1 MLDIWYIYYIYVIY
15 TFEPKP
21 KTDRSITENP
31 TLHLLRSNLLTPLLR
46 LQTNLRIYRD

>member
-1 MLDIWYIYYIYVIY
+1 MLDIWYIYFIYVIY

-31 TLHLLRSNLLTPLLR
+31 TLHLLRRNLLSHLLETR
-46 LQTNLRIYRD
+46 TNLCIYGD